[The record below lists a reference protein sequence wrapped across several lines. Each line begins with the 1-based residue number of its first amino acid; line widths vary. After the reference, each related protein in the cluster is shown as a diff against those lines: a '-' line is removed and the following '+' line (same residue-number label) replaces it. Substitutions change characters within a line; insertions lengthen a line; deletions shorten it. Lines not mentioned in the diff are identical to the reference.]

1 MPAGVNKGFP
11 GVPEMEADETE
22 HRRKIARVLNN
33 AVGGRINCTVTV
45 TLRASQTTTTVTDP
59 RISATSFLMWMPT
72 TANASTAEKAGIYVS
87 ARGNGTATLTHA
99 SNAAVDQSF
108 TILILG

>member
-1 MPAGVNKGFP
+1 VSPRWKR
-11 GVPEMEADETE
+11 T
-22 HRRKIARVLNN
+22 RKNIEEKLARVLNN
-33 AVGGRINCTVTV
+33 AVGGRINCTVAV

-108 TILILG
+108 IMLILG